1 MSEAIRELELNT
13 GIIIAG
19 AYADK
24 VRRTAFAQL
33 SDLIKQNKEI
43 AKEVARATAE
53 LNMVLYHILV
63 ENLKIEKGDAVR
75 IRIKYIY
82 DSASNK
88 LKWKYDSLRVEVF
101 KRVPDEQVAE
111 ITNRVMKEKL
121 EEVQKAYATGPEV
134 VEEKPVEKREVIE
147 RLEKPMPELA
157 PVDVLQNVA
166 SVDIVGE
173 IVTGGYLAK
182 LSRMDGVSM
191 GLVSLTPSGE
201 DVVIDAVVLVE
212 NKAFRY
218 MARTSTKLDILIEE
232 PGKVLEILKASKPT
246 QLSKEEA
253 SRLINEKMQSLI

>member
-134 VEEKPVEKREVIE
+134 IEEKPVEKREVVE

-182 LSRMDGVSM
+182 LSRMDGVS
-191 GLVSLTPSGE
+191 
-201 DVVIDAVVLVE
+201 
-212 NKAFRY
+212 
-218 MARTSTKLDILIEE
+218 
-232 PGKVLEILKASKPT
+232 
-246 QLSKEEA
+246 
-253 SRLINEKMQSLI
+253 

>member
-1 MSEAIRELELNT
+1 
-13 GIIIAG
+13 
-19 AYADK
+19 
-24 VRRTAFAQL
+24 
-33 SDLIKQNKEI
+33 
-43 AKEVARATAE
+43 
-53 LNMVLYHILV
+53 
-63 ENLKIEKGDAVR
+63 
-75 IRIKYIY
+75 
-82 DSASNK
+82 
-88 LKWKYDSLRVEVF
+88 
-101 KRVPDEQVAE
+101 
-111 ITNRVMKEKL
+111 
-121 EEVQKAYATGPEV
+121 PEV
-134 VEEKPVEKREVIE
+134 IEEKPVEKREVVE